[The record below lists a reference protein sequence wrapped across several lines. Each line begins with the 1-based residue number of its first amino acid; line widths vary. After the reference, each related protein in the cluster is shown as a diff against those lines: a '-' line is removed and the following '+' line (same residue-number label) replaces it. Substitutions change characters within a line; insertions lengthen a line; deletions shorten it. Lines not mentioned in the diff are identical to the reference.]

1 MKFATVVL
9 LGILLLGSSLSLNA
23 QPAAIS
29 QVVAAYINET
39 PLPDPIPN
47 DGNTG
52 LCLTYY
58 TMIGDLGLNSL
69 FMLDTLGYPQV
80 DRKHAYFIWVSDYKW
95 QNVPANPK
103 APPNPNNSVFS
114 FTMILQG
121 TATIYYTAHPELR
134 VFDSIKDPTRST
146 WGDPVA
152 KFVRKTGMFQSL
164 DGGNSGTF
172 ANTAELVSSKPFP
185 FQGKTFN
192 LKDVIPQG
200 MTCFETIS
208 GSYEAGTCVA
218 IK

>member
-69 FMLDTLGYPQV
+69 FMLDKGSPQV
-80 DRKHAYFIWVSDYKW
+80 DRQHAYFIWVSDYIW
-95 QNVPANPK
+95 QNVPANP
-103 APPNPNNSVFS
+103 NNTVFS

-134 VFDSIKDPTRST
+134 VFDSTKDPTRST

>member
-9 LGILLLGSSLSLNA
+9 LGILLMGSSLSLNA

-29 QVVAAYINET
+29 QVVTAYINET

-52 LCLTYY
+52 LCLVYY

-69 FMLDTLGYPQV
+69 FMPDTLGYPQV
-80 DRKHAYFIWVSDYKW
+80 DRQHAYFIWVSDYNW
-95 QNVPANPK
+95 QSVPTHPNAL
-103 APPNPNNSVFS
+103 PNPNTVFS
-114 FTMILQG
+114 VTMILQG
-121 TATIYYTAHPELR
+121 TATIYYTERPDLR
-134 VFDSIKDPTRST
+134 NWNDRST
-146 WGDPVA
+146 WGNPVA
-152 KFVRKTGMFQSL
+152 KFVRRTGMFQSL

-200 MTCFETIS
+200 MTCFETIV
-208 GSYEAGTCVA
+208 GPYEAGTCVA

>member
-1 MKFATVVL
+1 MKFATIVL

-29 QVVAAYINET
+29 QVVTAYINET

-47 DGNTG
+47 NGNTG
-52 LCLTYY
+52 LCLVYY

-69 FMLDTLGYPQV
+69 FMLDKLGYPQV
-80 DRKHAYFIWVSDYKW
+80 DRQHAYFIWVSDYNW
-95 QNVPANPK
+95 QSVPTHPNAL
-103 APPNPNNSVFS
+103 PNPNTVFS
-114 FTMILQG
+114 VTMILQG
-121 TATIYYTAHPELR
+121 TATIYYTDRPDLR
-134 VFDSIKDPTRST
+134 NWNDRST
-146 WGDPVA
+146 WGNPVA
-152 KFVRKTGMFQSL
+152 KFVRRTGMFQSL

>member
-9 LGILLLGSSLSLNA
+9 LGILLLGSSVSLNA

-29 QVVAAYINET
+29 QVVTAYINET

-52 LCLTYY
+52 LCLVYY

-69 FMLDTLGYPQV
+69 FTLDTLGYPQV
-80 DRKHAYFIWVSDYKW
+80 DRQHAYFIWVSDYNW
-95 QNVPANPK
+95 QSVPANPK
-103 APPNPNNSVFS
+103 APPNPNTVFS
-114 FTMILQG
+114 VTMILQG
-121 TATIYYTAHPELR
+121 TATIYYTAHPENR
-134 VFDSIKDPTRST
+134 VFDSTKDPARST

-200 MTCFETIS
+200 MTCFETIV
-208 GSYEAGTCVA
+208 GPYEAGTCVA

>member
-9 LGILLLGSSLSLNA
+9 LGILLMGSSLSLNA

-29 QVVAAYINET
+29 QVVTAYINET

-52 LCLTYY
+52 LCLVYY

-69 FMLDTLGYPQV
+69 FMPDTLGYPQV
-80 DRKHAYFIWVSDYKW
+80 DRQHAYFIWVSDYNW
-95 QNVPANPK
+95 QSVPTHPNAL
-103 APPNPNNSVFS
+103 PNPNTVFS
-114 FTMILQG
+114 VTMILQG
-121 TATIYYTAHPELR
+121 TATIYYTDRPDLR
-134 VFDSIKDPTRST
+134 NWNDRST
-146 WGDPVA
+146 WGNPVA
-152 KFVRKTGMFQSL
+152 KFVRRTGMFQSL

-200 MTCFETIS
+200 MTCFETIV
-208 GSYEAGTCVA
+208 GPYEAGTCVA